1 MKWDG
6 EVKRE
11 NSNEKAISFPVETSL
26 CLRSKRCWSLCSNFT
41 TLIFAIA
48 VCAGV
53 VPIVKSHE
61 LSIVVGTGSKIR
73 KLKNKLLEREEKRD
87 RESKVEFSL

>member
-1 MKWDG
+1 MSVLK
-6 EVKRE
+6 
-11 NSNEKAISFPVETSL
+11 T
-26 CLRSKRCWSLCSNFT
+26 LRSLCSNFT

-61 LSIVVGTGSKIR
+61 LSIVVGTGSKKR
-73 KLKNKLLEREEKRD
+73 KFKNKLLEREEKLD
-87 RESKVEFSL
+87 RGKQSRNFPVKANKWLSVCRLLRFVKTTQT